1 MNLAYRNVGGLVFRD
16 QIGIVAVGDFGRAA
30 DHNPVF
36 CPVVVHLDRQLGAGL
51 HGDAFHL
58 VAVAVIDRIIYTP
71 GPVNFPVVHVLVST
85 ITFDAFNDL
94 FDILDLIFVGDE
106 QGVFGFNNHQVLYP
120 DGCNQSA
127 FRPYQGALGI
137 VSYDVAAKAVA
148 VSVFLRHVPECRPRA
163 DIAPAGIEH
172 DHGSVIRLFHHGV
185 IYGFFR
191 ALGEYAF
198 IHAGEVQILA
208 GVIHR
213 SLADGENVRA
223 VFLQFL
229 KVGAGAEK
237 EHAAVPEVITGCE
250 VFFRSCLVG
259 LLYKPADAETV
270 VGQYWALLNV
280 AVSGFRMTGY
290 YAESHQLILL
300 SQGHGLL
307 DAALERSDV
316 LDQVVCGQDQHQRVL
331 VFIDVFNHF
340 QCCQSDGRC
349 RVARTGLQDNSGIF
363 VARLAH
369 LLSRQKSVLFVADQ
383 EWVGRRHAVQ
393 PGYGQ
398 LQHG

>member
-106 QGVFGFNNHQVLYP
+106 QGVFGFNDHQIFHTNRGYKAVICP
-120 DGCNQSA
+120 DQSA
-127 FRPYQGALGI
+127 LCVVGNDISAEGVSAAVFFRHLPYGG
-137 VSYDVAAKAVA
+137 
-148 VSVFLRHVPECRPRA
+148 PRA
-163 DIAPAGIEH
+163 DIAPAGIERH
-172 DHGSVIRLFHHGV
+172 HGGVIGLFHHGV

-208 GVIHR
+208 GVVQR
-213 SLADGENVRA
+213 CLADGENVRA

-229 KVGAGAEK
+229 KVGAGAEQ
-237 EHAAVPEVITGCE
+237 EHATVPEVITGCE
-250 VFFRSCLVG
+250 VLFGGLLVG
-259 LLYKPADAETV
+259 FFHKPAYRIAV
-270 VGQYWALLNV
+270 FRKLRALLNITV
-280 AVSGFRMTGY
+280 TGFRVAGND
-290 YAESHQLILL
+290 AESHQLVLL
-300 SQGHGLL
+300 GQGDSLP
-307 DAALERSDV
+307 DSVLERGV
-316 LDQVVCGQDQHQRVL
+316 
-331 VFIDVFNHF
+331 VFN
-340 QCCQSDGRC
+340 
-349 RVARTGLQDNSGIF
+349 
-363 VARLAH
+363 
-369 LLSRQKSVLFVADQ
+369 
-383 EWVGRRHAVQ
+383 
-393 PGYGQ
+393 
-398 LQHG
+398 

>member
-85 ITFDAFNDL
+85 ITFNAFNDL

-106 QGVFGFNNHQVLYP
+106 QGVFGFNDHQIFHTNRGYKAVICP
-120 DGCNQSA
+120 D
-127 FRPYQGALGI
+127 QGALCVVGNDI
-137 VSYDVAAKAVA
+137 SAEGVSAA
-148 VSVFLRHVPECRPRA
+148 VFFRHLPYGGPRA
-163 DIAPAGIEH
+163 DIAPAGIERH
-172 DHGSVIRLFHHGV
+172 HGGVIGLFHHGV

-229 KVGAGAEK
+229 KVGAGGEK

-316 LDQVVCGQDQHQRVL
+316 LDQVVCRQNQHQRVL
-331 VFIDVFNHF
+331 VFIDVFNQL

-349 RVARTGLQDNSGIF
+349 RVAPTGLQDNSGIF

-383 EWVGRRHAVQ
+383 EWVGRLHAVQ